1 MPRLAYHRGRC
12 QPETRSS
19 AKRVSVGDPAK
30 VCVTRTRSL
39 GGKHEETLDNG
50 ALSALLSG
58 TAMAETV
65 GVSIARFD
73 DNFLTVM
80 RNGMTDYAGTLDGV
94 DLQVEDATDD
104 VAKQLD
110 QINNFIAAGVD
121 AIVVNAVDT
130 SATQAM
136 TNAADAAGVPLVYVN
151 REPVNVNELPDGQAF
166 VASNEIESGTL
177 EAFQICRN
185 LRAEG
190 KAGGANGYILM
201 GQLSNQAAVQRTKD
215 VDDVIGMD
223 MCNFMNIIDRQTAE
237 WSRDK
242 AQDLMTNW
250 LSSGQDFDFV
260 IANND
265 EMAIGAI
272 QAMKAQGLDM
282 ATIQVGGVDATQD
295 ALVAMQAGD
304 LDVTVFQDANGQGA
318 GSVETAL
325 KLARGEEVDKKVYIP
340 FKLVTP
346 DNVGDFLDKN

>member
-1 MPRLAYHRGRC
+1 MKTTLLAFGL
-12 QPETRSS
+12 
-19 AKRVSVGDPAK
+19 VGLMS
-30 VCVTRTRSL
+30 T
-39 GGKHEETLDNG
+39 
-50 ALSALLSG
+50 SAL
-58 TAMAETV
+58 AETI
-65 GVSIARFD
+65 GASIARFD

-80 RNGMTDYAGTLDGV
+80 RNGMTDYADTLDGV

-110 QINNFIAAGVD
+110 QINNFIASGVD
-121 AIVVNAVDT
+121 AIIVNAVDT

-136 TNAADAAGVPLVYVN
+136 TNAAAEAGVPLVYVN
-151 REPVNVNELPDGQAF
+151 REPVNVNELPEGQAF

-185 LRAEG
+185 LRGEG
-190 KAGGANGYILM
+190 KAGGAKGYILM

-223 MCNFMNIIDRQTAE
+223 MCNFMTIIDRQTAE

-250 LSSGQDFDFV
+250 LSSGEEFDFV

-272 QAMKAQGLDM
+272 QAMKSAGIDM
-282 ATIQVGGVDATQD
+282 AEVQVGGVDATQD

-318 GSVETAL
+318 GAVETAL
-325 KLARGEEVDKKVYIP
+325 KLARGEEVDQKVYIP

-346 DNVGDFLDKN
+346 DNVAEFLDKN